1 MKKVILYIAT
11 SLDGFVADEKGK
23 VDWLEKYTGKDI
35 EKDYSKFIKG
45 ISSIIMGRVTY
56 KQILGFNLW
65 PYKKIPCYVL
75 SHKKMK
81 IFENSN
87 IEFYSEDIKKL
98 LTKVKRKSKKNIWL
112 LGGANVAQKFLKEG
126 LVDEIQ
132 LAIIPETL
140 GKGIHLFKKIE
151 NKLKLIKIEK
161 MKNGVIITHY
171 KIK

>member
-1 MKKVILYIAT
+1 
-11 SLDGFVADEKGK
+11 
-23 VDWLEKYTGKDI
+23 
-35 EKDYSKFIKG
+35 
-45 ISSIIMGRVTY
+45 
-56 KQILGFNLW
+56 
-65 PYKKIPCYVL
+65 
-75 SHKKMK
+75 MK